1 MQLIGTG
8 HDRSYFSS
16 IAKRPMAGFLNTGIA
31 SEVKAFTVIKNK
43 IRKNAD
49 MQIHTHTHTHTHH
62 TPHTTHTETRKRL
75 FAIYNSYTTE
85 NHVTGQ
91 QS

>member
-1 MQLIGTG
+1 MKLIGTG

-31 SEVKAFTVIKNK
+31 SEVKAFTVVKNK
-43 IRKNAD
+43 IRKTVD
-49 MQIHTHTHTHTHH
+49 MQIHTHQRTHAD
-62 TPHTTHTETRKRL
+62 TRKRL
-75 FAIYNSYTTE
+75 FAIYNLYTTE

-91 QS
+91 QP